1 VEEDEKEEFIR
12 FKFHKDLST
21 IKTTNCIIVSRN
33 ILDRCLDQ
41 MSKDKEIFYIILYQ
55 YNACLLK
62 RIVNHFKAI
71 RVFEVILLIRF
82 YRSKYSYQEG
92 IRGFM
97 LDELKIINP
106 SCNTEFV
113 PSPFNY
119 QRPLKQRLVS
129 DTILLAYFQIFL
141 NQFSFLRSL
150 TLFDFSTFGYWR
162 TGDPGLHKLHKVHK
176 LLQLLKLLKLLK
188 LHVHHVCGSTIRCRI
203 AKLLTSLLRELS
215 LVKNLVLEEVFF
227 NHPLY
232 IEFPQL
238 NQLSRA
244 RRVRLWTTRRDPRT
258 RKV

>member
-1 VEEDEKEEFIR
+1 
-12 FKFHKDLST
+12 
-21 IKTTNCIIVSRN
+21 
-33 ILDRCLDQ
+33 

-162 TGDPGLHKLHKVHK
+162 TGDPGL
-176 LLQLLKLLKLLK
+176 LK